1 MRYIALLRGINVG
14 GKKKIKMIDLK
25 ILFELLKFENVKT
38 YIQSGNVIFDF
49 NATDEIKLAY
59 QIEHK
64 ISETYGFLVKII
76 IRTQYELRDL
86 VINNPFI
93 KEPDIQLDQLYVTLM
108 SDIPDPN
115 KVLQLNVKKEENER
129 FLIIKREVYLYCPNG
144 YGRTK
149 LNNAMYE
156 KRLNIIATTRNWKTI
171 TKLIQSSNMV
181 Y

>member
-25 ILFELLKFENVKT
+25 ILFELLKFENVRT

-49 NATDEIKLAY
+49 NATDTIKLAD

-76 IRTQYELRDL
+76 IRKDYEFREL
-86 VINNPFI
+86 VNNNPFI
-93 KEPDIQLDQLYVTLM
+93 KEPDIQLDQLYVTFM
-108 SDIPDPN
+108 SDIPDSN
-115 KVLQLNVKKEENER
+115 KVLLLDVKKEENER
-129 FLIIKREVYLYCPNG
+129 FLILSREVYLYCPNS

-149 LNNAMYE
+149 LNNAVFE
-156 KRLNIIATTRNWKTI
+156 KKLNNCNHK
-171 TKLIQSSNMV
+171 KLEKYN
-181 Y
+181 